1 MIPVFR
7 PSLDEEE
14 WQALREPMM
23 NGWVTIGPKVK
34 EFEER
39 FAEYVEAPH
48 AVALNSGT
56 AAIHEALRAMNVEGG
71 EVITTS
77 MTFIST
83 NHCILYE
90 KATPVFADIEEDTL
104 NIDPD
109 SIEQLI
115 TPNTKAIIVV
125 HYGGHACDMDRIL
138 EMARPRGIKVIE
150 DAAHAAGTLYKG
162 RKVGSISDATA
173 FSFHAVKNMTTGD
186 GGMVT
191 FADDEIDARMR
202 QLRWMGLS
210 GDTWAR
216 SSGAAGTKYSW
227 YYEAEEVGFKY
238 YMNDLAA
245 AIGLVQLTKLDRMN
259 ARRRELTQYY
269 NRLFAD
275 VEQVRGP
282 VEHEYTRSSNHNYVV
297 KVPDRDNLI
306 QYLRD
311 HGVSSSVHYTPNHVY
326 KMYKKY
332 EAHVPVTERVAKEIV
347 TLPLFPDMTDA
358 QVEQVVET
366 VRGFY
371 ASKNATVAASA

>member
-1 MIPVFR
+1 
-7 PSLDEEE
+7 
-14 WQALREPMM
+14 
-23 NGWVTIGPKVK
+23 
-34 EFEER
+34 
-39 FAEYVEAPH
+39 
-48 AVALNSGT
+48 
-56 AAIHEALRAMNVEGG
+56 
-71 EVITTS
+71 

-90 KATPVFADIEEDTL
+90 NATPVFADIEEDTL

-138 EMARPRGIKVIE
+138 AMARPRGIKVIE
-150 DAAHAAGTLYKG
+150 DAAHACGTLYKD
-162 RKVGSISDATA
+162 RKVGSLSDATC

-191 FADDEIDARMR
+191 FADDELDARMR

-245 AIGLVQLTKLDRMN
+245 AIGLVQLRKLDRMN

-269 NRLFAD
+269 HKLFAD
-275 VEQVRGP
+275 VEWVRTP

-297 KVPDRDNLI
+297 RVPDRDESIL
-306 QYLRD
+306 YLRE
-311 HGVSSSVHYTPNHVY
+311 HGVSSSVHYTPNHLY

-332 EAHVPVTERVAKEIV
+332 EANVPVTERVGKEIV
-347 TLPLFPDMTDA
+347 TLPLFPDMTNE
-358 QVEQVVET
+358 QVEQVVEG

-371 ASKNATVAASA
+371 ASKTLAVAAKA